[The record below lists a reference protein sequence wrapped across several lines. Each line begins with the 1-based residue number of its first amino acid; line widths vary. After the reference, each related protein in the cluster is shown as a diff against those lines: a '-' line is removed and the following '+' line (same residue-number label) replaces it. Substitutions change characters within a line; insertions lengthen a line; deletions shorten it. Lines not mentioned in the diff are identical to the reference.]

1 MASALHDSQR
11 SARRRIRRA
20 QRAAGRVE
28 NAVRRIARPLQAT
41 GFPYRAPSVPRSVE
55 VPDDRLPLGADY
67 DTDWARRPIP
77 KAVRAV
83 LVEGPLRLAVRQ
95 IASPE
100 ILGVDRLADLLEP
113 TNFGETDR
121 RTGRKSHRDQAQPV
135 IFAPNHHSHID
146 TGLMIRA
153 VPSAWRHKLIVAAA
167 ADYFFD
173 ARWKAA
179 VSALALNAIPID
191 RDATGRRSADLI
203 RDLVNEGHS
212 LVIYPE
218 GGRSPDGW
226 GQSFKGGA
234 AYISARCGVPVV
246 PVFIDGTG
254 VIFGKGAKR
263 LKPGRTRVI
272 FGSPM
277 WPIEDENTRRFNARI
292 EAAVTLLGDESLT
305 DFWSAR
311 QRAARKANPSLGGP
325 EITGWRRHWALT
337 EHRRRTVAA
346 LRRPPE
352 RKWPSGI

>member
-1 MASALHDSQR
+1 MASAVHDSSR
-11 SARRRIRRA
+11 TVRRRIRRA
-20 QRAAGRVE
+20 QQVAGRAE
-28 NAVRRIARPLQAT
+28 HLLRGLARPLQT
-41 GFPYRAPSVPRSVE
+41 FGFPYRAPSKPRGVK
-55 VPDDRLPLGADY
+55 VPDDRPLLGADY
-67 DTDWARRPIP
+67 DTEWARRPVP
-77 KAVRAV
+77 KALRV
-83 LVEGPLRLAVRQ
+83 LLIEGPLRLAVQR

-100 ILGVDRLADLLEP
+100 ILGTDRLTDLLDSESD
-113 TNFGETDR
+113 ND
-121 RTGRKSHRDQAQPV
+121 DVQPV

-153 VPSAWRHKLIVAAA
+153 VPSQWRHNLVVAAA

-203 RDLVNEGHS
+203 RDLVGQGHS

-234 AYISARCGVPVV
+234 AYLSARCQVPVV

-263 LKPGRTRVI
+263 LRPGRSRVI

-277 WPIEDENTRRFNARI
+277 WPEPDENTRRFNSRI
-292 EAAVTLLGDESLT
+292 EAAVTLLGDESLS

-311 QRAARKANPSLGGP
+311 QRAARKENPSLTGP
-325 EITGWRRHWALT
+325 NLAGWRRHWALS
-337 EHRRRTVAA
+337 EHRRRTVAG

-352 RKWPSGI
+352 RRWPAGR

>member
-1 MASALHDSQR
+1 MVSALHDSAR

-20 QRAAGRVE
+20 QHAAGRVE
-28 NAVRRIARPLQAT
+28 NLLRRVTRPLQAT
-41 GFPYRAPSVPRSVE
+41 GFPYRSPSVPRGVE
-55 VPDDRLPLGADY
+55 IPDNRLPLGAEY
-67 DTDWARRPIP
+67 DTEWARRPVPTAI
-77 KAVRAV
+77 RTL
-83 LVEGPLRLAVRQ
+83 LVEGPLRLAVRRV
-95 IASPE
+95 ASPE
-100 ILGVDRLADLLEP
+100 ILGLDRLTDLMESEADS
-113 TNFGETDR
+113 DR
-121 RTGRKSHRDQAQPV
+121 VQPV

-153 VPSAWRHKLIVAAA
+153 VPSAWRHDLIVAAA

-179 VSALALNAIPID
+179 ISALALNAIPID

-203 RDLVNEGHS
+203 RELVAKGHS

-234 AYISARCGVPVV
+234 AYLSARCEVPVV

-254 VIFGKGAKR
+254 VIFGKGAKK
-263 LKPGRTRVI
+263 LKPGRTRVT
-272 FGSPM
+272 FGAPL
-277 WPIEDENTRRFNARI
+277 WPESSENTRRFNARI

-311 QRAARKANPSLGGP
+311 QRAARQENPSLSGP
-325 EITGWRRHWALT
+325 AITGWRRHWALT
-337 EHRRRTVAA
+337 EHRRRTVAS
-346 LRRPPE
+346 LRRAPQ

>member
-1 MASALHDSQR
+1 MVSALHDSAR

-20 QRAAGRVE
+20 QHAAGRVE
-28 NAVRRIARPLQAT
+28 NLIRRISRPLQAT
-41 GFPYRAPSVPRSVE
+41 RFPYRAPSVPRGVE
-55 VPDDRLPLGADY
+55 MPDSRSPLGADY
-67 DTDWARRPIP
+67 DTEWARRPVPSAIR
-77 KAVRAV
+77 KL
-83 LVEGPLRLAVRQ
+83 LVEGPLRVAVRQ
-95 IASPE
+95 LASPE
-100 ILGVDRLADLLEP
+100 ILGVDRLTDLFEKEADR
-113 TNFGETDR
+113 DR
-121 RTGRKSHRDQAQPV
+121 VQPV

-153 VPSAWRHKLIVAAA
+153 VPSAWRHDLVVAAA

-179 VSALALNAIPID
+179 ISALALNAIPID

-203 RDLVNEGHS
+203 RELVAQGHS

-234 AYISARCGVPVV
+234 AFLSSRCAVPVV

-263 LKPGRTRVI
+263 LKPGRSRVI
-272 FGSPM
+272 FGAPL
-277 WPIEDENTRRFNARI
+277 WPEPGESTRRFNARI

-311 QRAARKANPSLGGP
+311 QRAARKENPSLTGP
-325 EITGWRRHWALT
+325 AITGWRRHWALT
-337 EHRRRTVAA
+337 EHRRRTVAG
-346 LRRPPE
+346 LRRAPQ

>member
-1 MASALHDSQR
+1 MASALHDAAR

-20 QRAAGRVE
+20 QRVAGRVE
-28 NAVRRIARPLQAT
+28 NLVRRLARPLQAT
-41 GFPYRAPSVPRSVE
+41 GFPYRAPSIPRGVE
-55 VPDDRLPLGADY
+55 MPDNRSPLGAEY
-67 DTDWARRPIP
+67 DTDWARRPVP
-77 KAVRAV
+77 SALRR
-83 LVEGPLRLAVRQ
+83 LMVEGPLRLAVRQ

-100 ILGVDRLADLLEP
+100 ILGVDRLTDLTESDADS
-113 TNFGETDR
+113 DR
-121 RTGRKSHRDQAQPV
+121 AQPV

-153 VPSAWRHKLIVAAA
+153 VPSAWRHDLIVAAA

-179 VSALALNAIPID
+179 ISALALNAIPID

-203 RDLVNEGHS
+203 RELVDKGHS

-226 GQSFKGGA
+226 GQAFKGGA
-234 AYISARCGVPVV
+234 AYLSARCSVPVV

-254 VIFGKGAKR
+254 VIFGKGAKK

-272 FGSPM
+272 FGAPL
-277 WPIEDENTRRFNARI
+277 WPEAGESTRRFNARI
-292 EAAVTLLGDESLT
+292 EAAVTMLGDESLT

-311 QRAARKANPSLGGP
+311 QRAARKENPSLTGP
-325 EITGWRRHWALT
+325 ATTGWRRHWALT
-337 EHRRRTVAA
+337 EHRRHTVAG
-346 LRRPPE
+346 LRRAPQ

>member
-1 MASALHDSQR
+1 MASALHDSVR

-28 NAVRRIARPLQAT
+28 NTLRRIARPLQAT
-41 GFPYRAPSVPRSVE
+41 GFPYRAPSVPRGVE
-55 VPDDRLPLGADY
+55 VPDDRTALGADY
-67 DTDWARRPIP
+67 DTEWARRPVPNAI
-77 KAVRAV
+77 RAL

-95 IASPE
+95 VASPE
-100 ILGVDRLADLLEP
+100 ILGIDRLADLCDLESS
-113 TNFGETDR
+113 NDR
-121 RTGRKSHRDQAQPV
+121 VQPV

-153 VPSAWRHKLIVAAA
+153 VPSEWRHKLVIAAA

-179 VSALALNAIPID
+179 ISALALNAIPID

-203 RDLVNEGHS
+203 RNLVAKGHS

-234 AYISARCGVPVV
+234 AYLSARCEVPVV

-272 FGSPM
+272 FGAPV
-277 WPIEDENTRRFNARI
+277 WPEEGETTRRFNARI

-311 QRAARKANPSLGGP
+311 QRAAHKENPSLSGP
-325 EITGWRRHWALT
+325 EVTGWRRHWALT
-337 EHRRRTVAA
+337 EHRRRTVAG

>member
-1 MASALHDSQR
+1 MVSALHDSAR

-28 NAVRRIARPLQAT
+28 NAVRRLARPLQAT
-41 GFPYRAPSVPRSVE
+41 GFPYRAPSVPRGVE
-55 VPDDRLPLGADY
+55 VPDDRTPLGADY
-67 DTDWARRPIP
+67 DTDWARRPVP
-77 KAVRAV
+77 KAIRAV

-100 ILGVDRLADLLEP
+100 ILGVDRLADLLD
-113 TNFGETDR
+113 TGSYDTAGES
-121 RTGRKSHRDQAQPV
+121 SHTAETQPV

-153 VPSAWRHKLIVAAA
+153 VPGAWRHKLIVAAA

-179 VSALALNAIPID
+179 ISALALNAIPID

-203 RDLVNEGHS
+203 RDLVDQGHS

-234 AYISARCGVPVV
+234 AYVSARCGVPVI

-272 FGSPM
+272 FGAPL
-277 WPIEDENTRRFNARI
+277 WPEDGENTRRFNARI

-305 DFWSAR
+305 DYWSAR
-311 QRAARKANPSLGGP
+311 QRAAQKANPSLSGP
-325 EITGWRRHWALT
+325 EVTGWRRHWALT
-337 EHRRRTVAA
+337 EHRRRTVAG
-346 LRRPPE
+346 LKRPPE

>member
-1 MASALHDSQR
+1 MSSALHDSQR
-11 SARRRIRRA
+11 SIRRRIRRA

-28 NAVRRIARPLQAT
+28 NLVRRISRPLQAT
-41 GFPYRAPSVPRSVE
+41 GFPYRSPSIPRGVE
-55 VPDDRLPLGADY
+55 VPDTRIPLGADY
-67 DTDWARRPIP
+67 DTEWARRPVP
-77 KAVRAV
+77 KALRAV

-100 ILGVDRLADLLEP
+100 ILGLDRLADLADSEQ
-113 TNFGETDR
+113 GEDSTHSGDSSR
-121 RTGRKSHRDQAQPV
+121 RVQAQPV

-153 VPSAWRHKLIVAAA
+153 VPGEWRHKLIVAAA

-179 VSALALNAIPID
+179 ISALALNAIPID

-203 RDLVNEGHS
+203 RDLIDQGHS

-254 VIFGKGAKR
+254 VIFGKGAQR

-272 FGSPM
+272 FGSPL
-277 WPIEDENTRRFNARI
+277 WPQEGENTRRFNARI

-311 QRAARKANPSLGGP
+311 QRAARKANPSLSGP
-325 EITGWRRHWALT
+325 EVTGWRRHWALT
-337 EHRRRTVAA
+337 EHRRRTVAG

-352 RKWPSGI
+352 RKWPSGL

>member
-1 MASALHDSQR
+1 MASALHDSVQ

-20 QRAAGRVE
+20 QRATGRIE
-28 NAVRRIARPLQAT
+28 NALRRINRPIQAT
-41 GFPYRAPSVPRSVE
+41 GFPYRAPSVPRGVE
-55 VPDDRLPLGADY
+55 MLDDRIPLGADY
-67 DTDWARRPIP
+67 ATDWARRPVPSAI
-77 KAVRAV
+77 RAL
-83 LVEGPLRLAVRQ
+83 LVEGPLRLIVRQ
-95 IASPE
+95 VASPE
-100 ILGVDRLADLLEP
+100 VLGVDRLADLCETKS
-113 TNFGETDR
+113 TN
-121 RTGRKSHRDQAQPV
+121 DQFQPV

-153 VPSAWRHKLIVAAA
+153 VPSEWRHKLVIAAA

-173 ARWKAA
+173 SRWKAA
-179 VSALALNAIPID
+179 ISALALNAIPID
-191 RDATGRRSADLI
+191 RDSTGRRSADLI
-203 RDLVNEGHS
+203 RDLIDQGHS

-234 AYISARCGVPVV
+234 AYLSARCEVPVV

-263 LKPGRTRVI
+263 LQPGRTRVI
-272 FGSPM
+272 FGSPI
-277 WPIEDENTRRFNARI
+277 WPEVGENTRRFNARI
-292 EAAVTLLGDESLT
+292 EDAVTLLGDESLT

-311 QRAARKANPSLGGP
+311 QRAARKENPSLSGP
-325 EITGWRRHWALT
+325 EVTGWRRHWALT